1 MRALNGGDN
10 ATSDSIAAVLIPRA
24 LGANSQMSG
33 VPETM
38 RAIQLTGHGGPDRL
52 KLIHDMPTPTP
63 SAGEVLIKTGA
74 AGVNN
79 TDINTRIGWY
89 SKGDGNP
96 EDASWGGQAL
106 QFPRVQGA
114 DICGTVVGVGEGV
127 ATTLIGK
134 RVLVEPCLRE
144 SGGLALASPWYIGS
158 ECDGG
163 FADYVT
169 VAAKHAYPVESQL
182 SDAELASFPCS
193 YSTAENMLSR
203 AAVSGVDTVL
213 ITGASGGVGSAAI
226 QLAKARGARVIAV
239 AGSAKRQSVLDVG
252 ADQVLSRD
260 TNLEVELG
268 ENAVDVVIDLVG
280 GDSWP
285 DLLNVL
291 RPFGR
296 YAVSGAI
303 AGPIVALDLRTLY
316 LKDQR
321 FFGCTVLDDGVFARL
336 VDLIEQGSIKPLVAQ
351 AFPLEAIAQAQALF
365 LEKRFTGKL
374 VLDMAL

>member
-1 MRALNGGDN
+1 MG
-10 ATSDSIAAVLIPRA
+10 VE
-24 LGANSQMSG
+24 SQMSG
-33 VPETM
+33 VPGNM
-38 RAIQLTGHGGPDRL
+38 RAIQLTGHGGPDML
-52 KLIHDMPTPTP
+52 KLTHDMPTPTP
-63 SAGEVLIKTGA
+63 DAGEVLIKTGA
-74 AGVNN
+74 AGLNN
-79 TDINTRIGWY
+79 TDINTRVGWY
-89 SKGDGNP
+89 SKGDGNA
-96 EDASWGGQAL
+96 EGASWAGRAL

-114 DICGTVVGVGEGV
+114 DICGTVVGVGEGTS
-127 ATTLIGK
+127 TTFIGK

-144 SGGLALASPWYIGS
+144 SRGSRLASPWYIGS

-169 VAAKHAYPVESQL
+169 VAARHAYPVESQL

-193 YSTAENMLSR
+193 YSTAENMLAR

-226 QLAKARGARVIAV
+226 QLARARGARVIAV
-239 AGSAKRQSVLDVG
+239 AGSAKKQSVLDVG
-252 ADQVLSRD
+252 ADQVLSRGSD
-260 TNLEVELG
+260 LETELG

-280 GDSWP
+280 GDTWP
-285 DLLNVL
+285 DLLNIL

-321 FFGCTVLDDGVFARL
+321 FLGCTVLDDGVFARL
-336 VDLIEQGSIKPLVAQ
+336 VDLIEQGAIKPLLAKT
-351 AFPLEAIAQAQALF
+351 FPLEAIAEAQAF
-365 LEKRFTGKL
+365 FQEKRFTGKL
-374 VLDMAL
+374 VVDMAL